1 MNSAVSAEELVVPPP
16 IAKPTEEELHFN
28 NIIFSTETHSN
39 YYSEDLVKHKVNSP
53 VEQLEK
59 QVMMDLKFARSLV
72 RTTEIQANV
81 QASRIVFL
89 RQQVKE
95 LEKLKNE
102 NAYMT

>member
-1 MNSAVSAEELVVPPP
+1 MYFTNVNNRVLSFFLLSRRSSDSMNSAVSAEELVVPPP

-59 QVMMDLKFARSLV
+59 QVKLNQIYSS
-72 RTTEIQANV
+72 NV
-81 QASRIVFL
+81 
-89 RQQVKE
+89 
-95 LEKLKNE
+95 
-102 NAYMT
+102 